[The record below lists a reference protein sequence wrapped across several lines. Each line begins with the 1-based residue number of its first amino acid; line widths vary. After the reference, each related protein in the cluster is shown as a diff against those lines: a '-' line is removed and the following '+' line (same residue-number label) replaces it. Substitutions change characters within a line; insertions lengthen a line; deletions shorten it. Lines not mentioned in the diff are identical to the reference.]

1 MGLRGL
7 LLGACPATL
16 GWHQWEEGLDYKS
29 EFFFVFVFYGCN
41 IFILFA
47 FGCAGSLLLHRLF
60 LAVASGLLT
69 AVASCGAR
77 AWLPQEW
84 LLKSPLLS
92 PRTPSRRPAASWEQ
106 WGAPWWW
113 KMAVSSVLNR
123 GRRPAD
129 QFPREHLCGPCHA
142 RAKALAPLPPDH
154 TPYLP
159 SVPAGSTSSFQ
170 GWSFYKESVSATPIC
185 HLKQMMSFKVINNI
199 LLCSFSWVCLK

>member
-69 AVASCGAR
+69 AVASCGER
-77 AWLPQEW
+77 VWLPQE
-84 LLKSPLLS
+84 
-92 PRTPSRRPAASWEQ
+92 
-106 WGAPWWW
+106 
-113 KMAVSSVLNR
+113 
-123 GRRPAD
+123 
-129 QFPREHLCGPCHA
+129 
-142 RAKALAPLPPDH
+142 
-154 TPYLP
+154 
-159 SVPAGSTSSFQ
+159 
-170 GWSFYKESVSATPIC
+170 
-185 HLKQMMSFKVINNI
+185 
-199 LLCSFSWVCLK
+199 